1 MPFIFCFDITFT
13 TTHHHTTRAKVDYF
27 IWKSITRNVITDY
40 QVLGKIS
47 FTYKK
52 YFILKY
58 VFLYNPPRGF
68 PQASIIS
75 LSTNLMYF
83 IVNQLLIAC
92 RVFKWVMSVYDTM
105 TFVLLVS
112 YRCRLRDRT
121 FSNNIERETVIVE

>member
-1 MPFIFCFDITFT
+1 MVLTLLTINILFLNMYFCIM
-13 TTHHHTTRAKVDYF
+13 
-27 IWKSITRNVITDY
+27 
-40 QVLGKIS
+40 
-47 FTYKK
+47 
-52 YFILKY
+52 
-58 VFLYNPPRGF
+58 YNPPRRF